1 MQVHMLTEGGIDA
14 WSLSPSLHV
23 ILRHICLAV
32 CLEPVW
38 GCIDECVPVCLCIY
52 EPRAHELG

>member
-1 MQVHMLTEGGIDA
+1 MHMLTEGGIDA